1 MCPCVLCFLRVTSV
15 ILFILID
22 ICLFFMSISLAH
34 SQVKTAVEKSGP
46 LHRLGAKISEIK
58 AGLGSVQSWL
68 EQKSLNFTEA
78 ESTQKVRHKFS
89 SV

>member
-1 MCPCVLCFLRVTSV
+1 MTFVCFYVHFT
-15 ILFILID
+15 
-22 ICLFFMSISLAH
+22 H

>member
-1 MCPCVLCFLRVTSV
+1 MSVCFMLVKSDNSINFHCDLSV
-15 ILFILID
+15 
-22 ICLFFMSISLAH
+22 FMSISLAH

-68 EQKSLNFTEA
+68 DQKSLNFTEA
-78 ESTQKVRHKFS
+78 ESTQKVIIK
-89 SV
+89 VL

>member
-1 MCPCVLCFLRVTSV
+1 MCLVLFKSNISNSV
-15 ILFILID
+15 YVNWHLPVFIHFD
-22 ICLFFMSISLAH
+22 

-46 LHRLGAKISEIK
+46 LHMLGAKISEIK
-58 AGLGSVQSWL
+58 AGLGSVQSML

-78 ESTQKVRHKFS
+78 ESTQKVRHTFS